1 MSVQDSSP
9 AELRYDLRMAN
20 NERLAK
26 VDEVR
31 HALLALHKSMID
43 AQRVDYERDH
53 GRIGS
58 AGEFLGLVLEHPE
71 FGWIREL
78 SALIAQ
84 VDEWSDDSDQASGE
98 ELDAIFDALRR
109 LVQAGGEGEFNRKYW
124 QMAEATPDVL
134 VGHVKLWRLLGPNP
148 VAPGP

>member
-1 MSVQDSSP
+1 MTAKD
-9 AELRYDLRMAN
+9 
-20 NERLAK
+20 RLAK
-26 VDEVR
+26 VDALR
-31 HALLALHKSMID
+31 HALLELHKSMID
-43 AQRVDYERDH
+43 AQRVRYERDH

-84 VDEWSDDSDQASGE
+84 LDEWRELSDNASAQ
-98 ELDAIFDALRR
+98 ELDALIDALRA
-109 LVQAGGEGEFNRKYW
+109 LVQTGGSSDFNRKYW
-124 QMAEATPDVL
+124 ELVEATPDVL

>member
-1 MSVQDSSP
+1 
-9 AELRYDLRMAN
+9 MAHTKQ
-20 NERLAK
+20 AVK
-26 VDEVR
+26 VDELR
-31 HALLALHKSMID
+31 HVLLELHKAMID
-43 AQRVDYERDH
+43 SQRIRYERDH

-84 VDEWSDDSDQASGE
+84 LDEWAELSANASSA
-98 ELDAIFDALRR
+98 ELATITEKLRT
-109 LVQAGGEGEFNRKYW
+109 LVQAGGSTDFNLKYW
-124 QMAEATPDVL
+124 EMAEATPDVL
-134 VGHVKLWRLLGPNP
+134 VAHVKLWRLLAANP